1 MAAKVTIADLKNTGF
16 RKEQFGFSSDAAG
29 FDTVL
34 TSIVDEVG
42 RWAAARVGG
51 TAYAAASTG
60 PSVEFDRLK
69 YAEQYKAQAELWRRR
84 AVFLDTNATQ
94 GLDLSAAAER
104 RECYLSAERC
114 DALAAEWLELAVTGD
129 PAAVP
134 GSGLAVGLT
143 ETGMF
148 APLVDGAV
156 TA

>member
-16 RKEQFGFSSDAAG
+16 RKEQFGFSSDASG

-34 TSIVDEVG
+34 TGIVDEVG
-42 RWAAARVGG
+42 RWAAARVGA
-51 TAYAAASTG
+51 TAYAAAAG

-69 YAEQYKAQAELWRRR
+69 YAEQYKAQGELWRRR

-114 DALAAEWLELAVTGD
+114 DALAAEWLDLAVTGD
-129 PAAVP
+129 PAAVT

-143 ETGMF
+143 ESGMF
-148 APLVDGAV
+148 SPLVDGAV